1 MWWIRTISTLL
12 PIRKYLSL
20 FQCLYSHERY
30 VKFQMNTMKNQN
42 DYVFISINI
51 LSSFH
56 YNCKIWNLWIGQ
68 KKVLILNAPVE
79 TKMQTIWFCVRS
91 QLWVLRSVSICLSSI
106 YHTAWRNLVVSI
118 FFIGFSHPFFAMK
131 HRVVHFV
138 SFPFYKR
145 IEYLNMEH
153 W

>member
-1 MWWIRTISTLL
+1 MLIYNKNKVSGSHLFSNSLIRLVSIYHHHFIITV
-12 PIRKYLSL
+12 KYEIFES
-20 FQCLYSHERY
+20 
-30 VKFQMNTMKNQN
+30 
-42 DYVFISINI
+42 D
-51 LSSFH
+51 
-56 YNCKIWNLWIGQ
+56 

>member
-1 MWWIRTISTLL
+1 MLICNKNKTSGSQLFLNSLIRLVSIYYHHFIITV
-12 PIRKYLSL
+12 KYEIFESD
-20 FQCLYSHERY
+20 
-30 VKFQMNTMKNQN
+30 K
-42 DYVFISINI
+42 
-51 LSSFH
+51 
-56 YNCKIWNLWIGQ
+56 